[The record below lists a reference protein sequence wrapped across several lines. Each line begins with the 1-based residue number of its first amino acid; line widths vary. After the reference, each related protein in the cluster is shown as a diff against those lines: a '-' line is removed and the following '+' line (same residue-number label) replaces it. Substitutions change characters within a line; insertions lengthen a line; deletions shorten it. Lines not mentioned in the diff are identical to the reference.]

1 MASQVTGNLLSI
13 NRQLAEQ
20 VDRSKQ
26 TLDVLVNSSDKVS
39 DTHEEL
45 KSVGG
50 AIGQSGRL
58 LSKYGRRELTDNV
71 LFLLAFA
78 FFFAC
83 VLYVVKKRLW
93 GW

>member
-1 MASQVTGNLLSI
+1 M
-13 NRQLAEQ
+13 
-20 VDRSKQ
+20 
-26 TLDVLVNSSDKVS
+26 NSSEKVG

-45 KSVGG
+45 KNVGG
-50 AIGQSGRL
+50 VIGQSGKL